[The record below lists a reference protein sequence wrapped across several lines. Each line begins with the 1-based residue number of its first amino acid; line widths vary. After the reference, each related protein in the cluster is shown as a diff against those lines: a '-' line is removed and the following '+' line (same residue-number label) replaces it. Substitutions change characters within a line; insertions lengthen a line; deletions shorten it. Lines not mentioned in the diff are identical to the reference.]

1 MKNSEKKQKILEA
14 AMRVIRTQGM
24 EKTTVREI
32 ASQAGVTTGAVY
44 HYYKNKEEL
53 FQDIINESIHSSQ
66 RIITAADSGEKTQ
79 QELFNEIA
87 DNVRRRLLKEDE
99 QKLHIA
105 LLGDLISK
113 NDENRDRVIKNYKM
127 TIQNAGNLFGPASG
141 IENDKYKYLMAS
153 FFVAALD
160 GMAIQRSLG
169 VYPAKEEMVIET
181 FIEFFKEAILR
192 YLAEHKE

>member
-1 MKNSEKKQKILEA
+1 MNYAEKKQQILEA
-14 AMRVIRTQGM
+14 AMRVIRTQGI

-53 FQDIINESIHSSQ
+53 FQDIINESIHFSQ
-66 RIITAADSGEKTQ
+66 KMIHAAGSGEKTQ
-79 QELFNEIA
+79 QEIFDEIA
-87 DNVRRRLLKEDE
+87 DNVRRRLQKEDE

-113 NDENRDRVIKNYKM
+113 NDKNKERVVKNYKT
-127 TIQNAGNLFGPASG
+127 TIKNAGDLFGPASG

-169 VYPAKEEMVIET
+169 VYPAKEDTVIEI
-181 FIEFFKEAILR
+181 FIEFFKEAILN
-192 YLAEHKE
+192 YLAEHQE

>member
-53 FQDIINESIHSSQ
+53 FQDIINESIHFSQ

-141 IENDKYKYLMAS
+141 IEND
-153 FFVAALD
+153 
-160 GMAIQRSLG
+160 
-169 VYPAKEEMVIET
+169 PAKNITAVFVE
-181 FIEFFKEAILR
+181 
-192 YLAEHKE
+192 

>member
-1 MKNSEKKQKILEA
+1 MKNSEKKQQILEA
-14 AMRVIRTQGM
+14 AMRVIRTQGI

-53 FQDIINESIHSSQ
+53 FQDIINESIHFSQ
-66 RIITAADSGEKTQ
+66 KVIIAAGSGEKTQ
-79 QELFNEIA
+79 QEIFNEIA
-87 DNVRRRLLKEDE
+87 DNVRRRLQKEDE

-113 NDENRDRVIKNYKM
+113 NDQNKERVAKNYKT
-127 TIQNAGNLFGPASG
+127 TIKNTGDLFGPASG

-169 VYPAKEEMVIET
+169 VYPAKEDKVIDI
-181 FIEFFKEAILR
+181 FIEFFKEAILG
-192 YLAEHKE
+192 YLAGHKE

>member
-1 MKNSEKKQKILEA
+1 MNYAEKKQQILEA
-14 AMRVIRTQGM
+14 AMRVIRTQGI

-53 FQDIINESIHSSQ
+53 FQDIINESIHFSQ
-66 RIITAADSGEKTQ
+66 KMIHAAGSGEKTQ
-79 QELFNEIA
+79 QEIFDEIA
-87 DNVRRRLLKEDE
+87 DNVRRRLQKEDE

-113 NDENRDRVIKNYKM
+113 NDKNKERVVKNYKM
-127 TIQNAGNLFGPASG
+127 TIKNAGDLFGPASG

-169 VYPAKEEMVIET
+169 VYPAKEDTVIEI
-181 FIEFFKEAILR
+181 FIEFFKEAILN
-192 YLAEHKE
+192 YLAEHQE

>member
-1 MKNSEKKQKILEA
+1 MKSTDKKQEILEA
-14 AMRVIRTQGM
+14 AMLVIRTQGI

-53 FQDIINESIHSSQ
+53 FQDIINESIHFSQ
-66 RIITAADSGEKTQ
+66 KVILAAGSGKKTQ
-79 QELFNEIA
+79 QEIFDEIA
-87 DNVRRRLLKEDE
+87 DNVRRRLQKEDE

-113 NDENRDRVIKNYKM
+113 NDKNKERVVKNYKM
-127 TIQNAGNLFGPASG
+127 TIKNAGDLFGPASG

-169 VYPAKEEMVIET
+169 VYPASEDTVIDI
-181 FIEFFKEAILR
+181 FIEFFKEAILS
-192 YLAEHKE
+192 YLAEHQE

>member
-1 MKNSEKKQKILEA
+1 MK
-14 AMRVIRTQGM
+14 
-24 EKTTVREI
+24 
-32 ASQAGVTTGAVY
+32 
-44 HYYKNKEEL
+44 
-53 FQDIINESIHSSQ
+53 
-66 RIITAADSGEKTQ
+66 KTQ

-153 FFVAALD
+153 FLCCCTGRHGYSAFTRRISSKRRN
-160 GMAIQRSLG
+160 G
-169 VYPAKEEMVIET
+169 
-181 FIEFFKEAILR
+181 
-192 YLAEHKE
+192 H

>member
-1 MKNSEKKQKILEA
+1 MKNSDKKQKILEA
-14 AMRVIRTQGM
+14 AMRVIRTQGV

-32 ASQAGVTTGAVY
+32 AAQAGVTTGAVY

-53 FQDIINESIHSSQ
+53 FQDIINESIHFSQ
-66 RIITAADSGEKTQ
+66 KVITTYNSGEKSQ

-87 DNVRRRLLKEDE
+87 DNVRRRLQREDE

-105 LLGDLISK
+105 LLGELISK
-113 NDENRDRVIKNYKM
+113 NDENRDRVVKNYKR
-127 TIQNAGNLFGPASG
+127 TIKNAGDLFGPASG
-141 IENDKYKYLMAS
+141 IENEKYKYLMAS

-160 GMAIQRSLG
+160 GMAIQHSLG

-181 FIEFFKEAILR
+181 FIKFFKEAILG
-192 YLAEHKE
+192 YLDEHQE